1 MFITLQEGGKFAPGV
16 IKCKVTH
23 NFYLSTAFAHIFF
36 RLWKDCFGF
45 EGGFYYF
52 CCRKETEEPQVVG
65 QTGLTYPTC
74 LIRHNAYFINFFG

>member
-36 RLWKDCFGF
+36 RLWKDCFGNLF
-45 EGGFYYF
+45 WS
-52 CCRKETEEPQVVG
+52 CCVIHYIVVTLQHKMKDYG
-65 QTGLTYPTC
+65 NDNQFITGTDW
-74 LIRHNAYFINFFG
+74 

>member
-45 EGGFYYF
+45 E
-52 CCRKETEEPQVVG
+52 
-65 QTGLTYPTC
+65 
-74 LIRHNAYFINFFG
+74 

>member
-36 RLWKDCFGF
+36 
-45 EGGFYYF
+45 
-52 CCRKETEEPQVVG
+52 
-65 QTGLTYPTC
+65 
-74 LIRHNAYFINFFG
+74 